1 MELSILGT
9 FVQAVGA
16 GLLAVI
22 FLYLSRDKG
31 NRVLN
36 AAGWGWLF
44 LFLSL
49 VSMLVAFEWPTLP
62 FGNLPYQYFKIL
74 SFVSLIVAADRM
86 DQETSLAK
94 PMRAAIFLGLIA
106 SFGIVLF
113 TGSTSLFYAVHMGIA
128 AVAWLVITVF
138 VFRSR
143 TGGLGKQ
150 FSGFMAIVTTLVQM
164 SYVVFFA
171 VSASNADQTMSYLK
185 YTGFYDLFLQMLFG
199 IGLIIWAMEDTE
211 RRLTTVHARAVDDTQ
226 RSRRRAQ
233 IDPLTDAYNRFF
245 LDEIRP
251 TLSREP
257 AGGSIVLIDVDGLK
271 TINDKEGH
279 EEGDKAI
286 WTVAAAV
293 KKLIRGDDYLIR
305 WGGDEFLVV
314 LPGMDQEVAKK
325 RFYMLPSK
333 IEEVRQSPRTTVR
346 AYKKFLAASVG
357 VTPFS
362 SRVPFDMAIETADRV
377 MYERKRALKQM
388 RGDPLQRGTGG
399 TGTTGTTASTGQT
412 GPTSIRDTMG
422 SRETGAREAGRDSRA
437 PRESREARESR
448 ESREETTRDTPAGDR
463 RTSWD
468 NKTN

>member
-1 MELSILGT
+1 MDLSILGT
-9 FVQAVGA
+9 FVQTVGA
-16 GLLAVI
+16 GLLALI
-22 FLYLSRDKG
+22 FLYLSRGKG

-49 VSMLVAFEWPTLP
+49 VSMLVAFEWTFP
-62 FGNLPYQYFKIL
+62 FSNGPYMYFKIL
-74 SFVSLIVAADRM
+74 YFVCLIVAADRM

-94 PMRAAIFLGLIA
+94 PLRAAIFLGLFA
-106 SFGIVLF
+106 AFGIVVF
-113 TGSTSLFYAVHMGIA
+113 TGNGSLFYAVHMGLG
-128 AVAWLVITVF
+128 AVAWLIITVF

-150 FSGFMAIVTTLVQM
+150 FSGFLAILTTLIQM
-164 SYVVFFA
+164 AYVVFFA
-171 VSASNADQTMSYLK
+171 ISASNADQSIPFLR

-251 TLSREP
+251 TLAREP
-257 AGGSIVLIDVDGLK
+257 SGGSIVLIDVDGLK

-333 IEEVRQSPRTTVR
+333 IEEVRQSQRTAVR

-362 SRVPFDMAIETADRV
+362 TRVPFDVAIETADRV

-388 RGDPLQRGTGG
+388 RGDPLQRGTEA
-399 TGTTGTTASTGQT
+399 TGTTGSI
-412 GPTSIRDTMG
+412 PTV
-422 SRETGAREAGRDSRA
+422 RETGIRESGLRDVVRE
-437 PRESREARESR
+437 RESREAREAREAR
-448 ESREETTRDTPAGDR
+448 ESRDANASGR
-463 RTSWD
+463 RSSWD